1 MSAAF
6 VHGGR
11 WAQLSAWGARATLA
25 IAHRLSGLME
35 FGTTREA
42 GVAACAAWAF
52 RTGRRLLQRLACGD
66 RDEPRTAEDLLAL
79 ARSVEH
85 VSPSFAA
92 ELRFFAMNQP
102 DAAACTR
109 GARVRPRVARDP

>member
-1 MSAAF
+1 MSAAC

-11 WAQLSAWGARATLA
+11 WAQLAAWWARATLA
-25 IAHRLSGLME
+25 VAHELTGLMA

-42 GVAACAAWAF
+42 GVAAACAAWGF
-52 RTGRRLLQRLACGD
+52 RRVRRLLQRLACWG

-102 DAAACTR
+102 DAAQ
-109 GARVRPRVARDP
+109 

>member
-11 WAQLSAWGARATLA
+11 WAQLAAWWDRATLA
-25 IAHRLSGLME
+25 VAHRLSGLME

-52 RTGRRLLQRLACGD
+52 RTARRLLPRLAFWG
-66 RDEPRTAEDLLAL
+66 RDEPRTAQDMLAL

-92 ELRFFAMNQP
+92 ELRFFAMDQP
-102 DAAACTR
+102 DAAE
-109 GARVRPRVARDP
+109 

>member
-11 WAQLSAWGARATLA
+11 WVQLSAWWARARLA
-25 IAHRLSGLME
+25 IVHRLTGLMA

-52 RTGRRLLQRLACGD
+52 RTGRRLLQRLACWG
-66 RDEPRTAEDLLAL
+66 RDEPRTAEELLAL
-79 ARSVEH
+79 ARRVEQ

-92 ELRFFAMNQP
+92 ELRFFAMKQP
-102 DAAACTR
+102 DAAE
-109 GARVRPRVARDP
+109 